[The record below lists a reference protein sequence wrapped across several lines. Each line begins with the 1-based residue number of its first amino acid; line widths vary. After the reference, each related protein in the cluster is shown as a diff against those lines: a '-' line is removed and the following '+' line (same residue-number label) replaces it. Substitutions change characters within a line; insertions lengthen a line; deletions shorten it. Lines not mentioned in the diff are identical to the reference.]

1 MNRIIKEKQQPKAE
15 FFATV
20 KLLSAIRTGSSTF
33 WKKYKMFVGYGISC
47 ILAVIYLTIWPFDG
61 VFFTISVVWAL
72 SFQRLRYAYV
82 SITKK
87 GVVTMWTI
95 FCFGLSGILMQ
106 VLKVEEH
113 YAVSAIAAGIIV
125 TIFYSYISI
134 ISYYLKY
141 NDKLYGWDCDRKT
154 KYNGI
159 LLSLLIYSATLALA
173 EFVDNQ
179 TKEKKEQQFLQQQFN
194 KEMFVPVKIIETES
208 FKGTTYYVLEAKGE
222 KFFVS
227 PFKYPEVRNIK
238 ENSEVK
244 VILGDVDSEYRLKGV
259 KKIQFKN

>member
-1 MNRIIKEKQQPKAE
+1 
-15 FFATV
+15 
-20 KLLSAIRTGSSTF
+20 
-33 WKKYKMFVGYGISC
+33 
-47 ILAVIYLTIWPFDG
+47 
-61 VFFTISVVWAL
+61 
-72 SFQRLRYAYV
+72 
-82 SITKK
+82 
-87 GVVTMWTI
+87 
-95 FCFGLSGILMQ
+95 MQ

-179 TKEKKEQQFLQQQFN
+179 TK
-194 KEMFVPVKIIETES
+194 
-208 FKGTTYYVLEAKGE
+208 
-222 KFFVS
+222 
-227 PFKYPEVRNIK
+227 
-238 ENSEVK
+238 
-244 VILGDVDSEYRLKGV
+244 
-259 KKIQFKN
+259 